1 MPDPVETKEAVKK
14 AFLVGICEFPETP
27 AEGRE
32 HLAELA
38 ELMSSLGVS
47 VCGDLLVS
55 IRERNPRFL
64 VGSGKAEEI
73 KAEAERCEADMV
85 VFDSPLGPSQ
95 QRNLERLFGSGVM
108 DRQEVILDIF
118 AQRARTKEAV
128 LQVELA
134 RSRYY
139 LPRLAGAWGHLS
151 RQRGGNTGARGD
163 GEKQIEYDRRQLKQ
177 RIGELEV
184 ELAEVRKQRGI
195 QRKNR
200 LRGRIPNAAIVG
212 YTNAGKSTLLNTLTG
227 ADAYAA
233 DKLFATLDPTTRKLV
248 LPDRSELLLTDT
260 VGFVRKLPH
269 SLIEAFKS
277 TLEEAVLADFIL
289 LVLDASSPAVSS
301 HWETTLSVLS
311 ELGADRKDMIV
322 IFNKMDAAG
331 EDPFLRLK
339 LQSAVPDA
347 LFVSC
352 RTGAGLD
359 ALRQKLMTRLSAGLD
374 IVDLAIPPDRSDLV
388 AQLHSCGRILESRYH
403 SDGTFEASVR
413 VEKSQRRKL
422 EPFLLENQNRFIYN
436 QPSGAAISAPV
447 AERSPLS

>member
-1 MPDPVETKEAVKK
+1 MSDPVETKEKAKK
-14 AFLVGICEFPETP
+14 AFLVGICEFPETS

-32 HLAELA
+32 HLDELT

-47 VCGDLLVS
+47 VCGDILVS

-64 VGSGKAEEI
+64 TGSGKAEEI

-85 VFDSPLGPSQ
+85 VFDAPLGPTQ
-95 QRNLERLFGSGVM
+95 QRNLERLFGMGVM

-118 AQRARTKEAV
+118 ARRARTREAV

-139 LPRLAGAWGHLS
+139 LPRLTGAWGHLS

-177 RIGELEV
+177 RIAELEAD
-184 ELAEVRKQRGI
+184 LAEVRKQRGV

-200 LRGRIPNAAIVG
+200 LRGKVPNAAIVG

-331 EDPFLRLK
+331 DDPFLRLK
-339 LQSAVPDA
+339 LQSSVPDA

-359 ALRQKLMTRLSAGLD
+359 QLRKKLMEKLSAGLD
-374 IVDLAIPPDRSDLV
+374 VVDLSIPPERSDLV
-388 AQLHSCGRILESRYH
+388 ALLHASARILESRYQA
-403 SDGTFEASVR
+403 DGTFEASVR
-413 VEKSQRRKL
+413 MEENQRKKL
-422 EPFLLENQNRFIYN
+422 APFILENQKECIYN
-436 QPSGAAISAPV
+436 QPPGAVSAVP
-447 AERSPLS
+447 ALERSLRS